1 MVTGP
6 ERIIRVAV
14 GRTGHHRTSFVAVV
28 SRCGRTGR
36 FLHESTIGGRQPML
50 RMDDEH
56 VDGRHVC
63 TGQQRRRAVGGQ
75 SRRDAR
81 RE

>member
-1 MVTGP
+1 
-6 ERIIRVAV
+6 
-14 GRTGHHRTSFVAVV
+14 
-28 SRCGRTGR
+28 
-36 FLHESTIGGRQPML
+36 ML